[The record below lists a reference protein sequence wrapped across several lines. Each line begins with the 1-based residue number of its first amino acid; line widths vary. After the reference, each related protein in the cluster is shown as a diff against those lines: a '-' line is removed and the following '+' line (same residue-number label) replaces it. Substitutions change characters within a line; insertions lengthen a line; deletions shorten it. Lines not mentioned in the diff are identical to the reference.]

1 MLKLHLLSFSTDEK
15 KDPHLCRPFRIWW
28 GV

>member
-15 KDPHLCRPFRIWW
+15 KDPHLCRPLEY
-28 GV
+28 GGA